1 MFRDARSKKVILV
14 SHCVLNQN
22 VKIDRCAWYPG
33 AIREVTQTILD
44 AGVGMLQMSCPE
56 LLCLGLDRQE
66 ERGAVT
72 TVESEDDRVAERMK
86 EERPRQI
93 CRRLAGDL
101 VDQIEQYRLNG
112 FTVLGVL
119 GINGSP
125 TCGVEKGWANG
136 GETETPGVLI
146 ETLTEML
153 AERGITLPMRGLRA
167 RDPVQAVQAVKELIG

>member
-1 MFRDARSKKVILV
+1 MFEDARSKKIILV
-14 SHCVLNQN
+14 SHCILNQN

-44 AGVGMLQMSCPE
+44 AGVGFIQMPCPE
-56 LLCLGLDRQE
+56 LLCVGLDRQA
-66 ERGAVT
+66 ERGVVT
-72 TVESEDDRVAERMK
+72 TIESEDDRVAERMEDEK
-86 EERPRQI
+86 PRQI
-93 CRRLAGDL
+93 CRKLVGDL

-136 GETETPGVLI
+136 GFTETPGVLI
-146 ETLTEML
+146 EALTGAL
-153 AERGITLPMRGLRA
+153 AHRGITLPMRGLRA
-167 RDPVQAVQAVKELIG
+167 RDPVRAVQAIKGLIG

>member
-1 MFRDARSKKVILV
+1 MFCDARSKKVILV

-33 AIREVTQTILD
+33 AIHEVTQILLD
-44 AGVGMLQMSCPE
+44 AGVGFLQMPCPE
-56 LLCLGLDRQE
+56 LLCLGLDRQA

-72 TVESEDDRVAERMK
+72 TIESEDDRVAERMN

-93 CRRLAGDL
+93 CRKLAGDL
-101 VDQIEQYRLNG
+101 VDQIEQYHLNG

-146 ETLTEML
+146 EALIGVL
-153 AERGITLPMRGLRA
+153 AERGISLPLRGLRA
-167 RDPVQAVQAVKELIG
+167 RDPIRAVQVVKEIIG